1 MPYLIDLR
9 GFIPLSSSGSAPGY
23 AKRNVWAPMTS
34 AVRSNMRA
42 GMPVVVVLNWRG
54 LIVIIVLI
62 VVSLRK
68 ASEADDEG

>member
-1 MPYLIDLR
+1 
-9 GFIPLSSSGSAPGY
+9 
-23 AKRNVWAPMTS
+23 
-34 AVRSNMRA
+34 
-42 GMPVVVVLNWRG
+42 MPVVVVLNWRG

>member
-1 MPYLIDLR
+1 
-9 GFIPLSSSGSAPGY
+9 
-23 AKRNVWAPMTS
+23 MTS